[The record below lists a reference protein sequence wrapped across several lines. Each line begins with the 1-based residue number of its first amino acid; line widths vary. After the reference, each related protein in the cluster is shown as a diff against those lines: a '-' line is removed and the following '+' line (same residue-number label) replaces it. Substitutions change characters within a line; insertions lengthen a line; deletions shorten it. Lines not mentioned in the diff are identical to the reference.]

1 VSPAGDVINSR
12 IARAAQVYA
21 PGMPKGEI
29 VMNVF
34 SKLFAALALGI
45 AAGAVQAQS
54 GDVGLVNMLAGDVAY
69 QPEGSPSSK
78 AQAFMKVRQGD
89 RFNVPAGGQI
99 RVVYFNGGRQET
111 WTGPAA
117 FRAGAQQGES
127 SNAKP
132 SAVSTLPGSVPQKI
146 AQVPELIQIA
156 KLGRSGGV
164 AVRGGGK
171 PPRLTTEQLA
181 EVSGAKDTYKKMR
194 ASSTA
199 EDITPELYLYSVLQD
214 YLLYD
219 DMKPI
224 VEEMAK
230 RQPASPEVQ
239 ELVSWV
245 KSKTN

>member
-1 VSPAGDVINSR
+1 MKREV
-12 IARAAQVYA
+12 
-21 PGMPKGEI
+21 
-29 VMNVF
+29 VMN
-34 SKLFAALALGI
+34 KFALVLGFLGLMG
-45 AAGAVQAQS
+45 AAQAQS
-54 GDVGLVNMLAGDVAY
+54 PDVGLVNMLSGDVSY
-69 QPEGSPSSK
+69 QPSGAAASK

-89 RFNVPAGGQI
+89 RFTLPAGAQI
-99 RVVYFNGGRQET
+99 RIVYFSGGRQET
-111 WTGPAA
+111 WGGPAA
-117 FRAGAQQGES
+117 FSAGAQQGEA
-127 SNAKP
+127 SNGKP

-171 PPRLTTEQLA
+171 PPRLTAEQQA
-181 EVSGAKDTYKKMR
+181 EVNGAKTTYKQLR
-194 ASSTA
+194 SSSTA

-219 DMKPI
+219 DMKPV

-230 RQPASPEVQ
+230 RQPKSAEVQ